1 MSRQERQ
8 LWGLGGWGLIKI
20 EGASWHTDPSHFSG
34 PRAILNW
41 DSREELKKNQPIRIV
56 LSVDVVLA
64 TNQSKAYRF
73 SGRTGMTIF
82 RAKIGRQWIL
92 DFNSSLGELLGQQ
105 TFISSSIFKCLKF
118 KKTVF

>member
-1 MSRQERQ
+1 MRSTNIKLQ
-8 LWGLGGWGLIKI
+8 LKSNLKLKSNVETREATLGVGGWGWGLIKI

-41 DSREELKKNQPIRIV
+41 DSREELKKNQQIIIV

-82 RAKIGRQWIL
+82 RSVGSGYWIL
-92 DFNSSLGELLGQQ
+92 
-105 TFISSSIFKCLKF
+105 
-118 KKTVF
+118 TVPLVSY